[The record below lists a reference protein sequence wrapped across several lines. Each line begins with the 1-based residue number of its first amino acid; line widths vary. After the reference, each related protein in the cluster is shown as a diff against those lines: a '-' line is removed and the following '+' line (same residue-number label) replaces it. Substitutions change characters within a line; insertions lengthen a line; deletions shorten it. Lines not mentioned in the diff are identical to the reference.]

1 MEIVAHARLKLAVDM
16 DEELE
21 IVTALGSKLI
31 NAILE
36 AEPLENIEA
45 LVNSGAPLWYQDEA
59 EGISP
64 LHAAAYRENEEIV
77 RLLIDEGAVWNAG
90 YVVVTFC
97 SISVTYI

>member
-1 MEIVAHARLKLAVDM
+1 MEIVAHARLAVDM

-45 LVNSGAPLWYQDEA
+45 LVDSGAPLWYQDEA

-64 LHAAAYRENEEIV
+64 LHAAAYGENEEIV

-90 YVVVTFC
+90 YVAAMFC
-97 SISVTYI
+97 SISV